1 MWKGIEHLYQK
12 FDSGKIPY
20 LFLLILCLLGLPLS
34 TWATDEKSCES
45 ESTECDGSTVKD
57 QPDRIQSLAG
67 PEQVENRLHI
77 DSNQVTPLFPSQF
90 ARGYFDWKD
99 RVKKEHGLGIG
110 GDYSF
115 AYLKAS
121 DSPGED
127 DAFSG
132 MYRFFGAWEA
142 TGDGKG
148 NSGALIWKIE
158 HRHAY
163 GSNLAPGS
171 LGFETGYIGLFLPPF
186 SDQGTRLTN
195 LYWRQRVKGGDLVF
209 VGGFVDTTDYMDVYM
224 LASPWTGYF
233 NCAFSTGSATIPVP
247 NEGLGMAVG
256 GYLSDNLYMIG
267 GFADSNSDPAH
278 PGDGFD
284 SFFSDREYF
293 SHFEIGWN
301 TTRETAFLNNVHLT
315 LWHADERKA
324 AATPNGWGANLSWS
338 RSVNDHWITFIR
350 GGYAKDGGSLLEK
363 SLAAG
368 FTYQTV
374 PGGNQLG
381 LAYNWGEPNESSWG
395 SGLDDQHT
403 LELFYRIQLWKE
415 IAITPDIQYIRNPAL
430 NPGQDDLWVFGLR
443 TRIAF

>member
-1 MWKGIEHLYQK
+1 V
-12 FDSGKIPY
+12 KISICR
-20 LFLLILCLLGLPLS
+20 LLLVFILSGLPAS
-34 TWATDEKSCES
+34 VWSADEEECETKSSECTDS
-45 ESTECDGSTVKD
+45 ETSD
-57 QPDRIQSLAG
+57 QPDRMLSLAS
-67 PEQVENRLHI
+67 PEQVENRLDI
-77 DSNQVTPLFPSQF
+77 DSNQVTPLFPGHF

-99 RVKKEHGLGIG
+99 RIREEHGVGIG

-132 MYRFFGAWEA
+132 MYRFFGSWEA
-142 TGDGKG
+142 TGNGKG

-163 GSNLAPGS
+163 GSYISPGS

-195 LYWRQRVKGGDLVF
+195 LYWRQRMKGGDLVF
-209 VGGFVDTTDYMDVYM
+209 IGGYVDTTDYMDVYM
-224 LASPWTGYF
+224 LASPWTGFF
-233 NCAFSTGSATIPVP
+233 NFAFSTGSASIPTP
-247 NEGLGMAVG
+247 NEGLGMSLG
-256 GYLSDNLYMIG
+256 GYLNDRLYMIA

-284 SFFSDREYF
+284 TFFNDHEYF
-293 SHFEIGWN
+293 SHLEIGWN
-301 TTRETAFLNNVHLT
+301 TTRETEFVNNIHLT
-315 LWHADERKA
+315 LWHADEREA
-324 AATPNGWGANLSWS
+324 AATPDGWGANLSWS
-338 RSVNDHWITFIR
+338 RSVNDHWINFIR

-363 SLAAG
+363 TLSTG
-368 FTYQTV
+368 FSYQTV
-374 PGGNQLG
+374 SGGNQLG
-381 LAYNWGEPNESSWG
+381 VAYNWGEPNESSFG
-395 SGLDDQHT
+395 EGLRDQHT

-415 IAITPDIQYIRNPAL
+415 IAITPDIQYIRHPAL
-430 NPGQDDLWVFGLR
+430 DSEQDSLWVFGLR